1 MWLLLPVPSLFLSS
15 SSILCFF
22 PRCPAFCFF
31 PHFSAFSVSFLIFQY
46 SLFPRQAFC
55 FLLLRCPAF
64 SVSFLIVQHS
74 VSFLVVQQSLFF
86 FLVVQYMHPYRT
98 GHIQLFCK
106 RICVLVIFLTLL
118 ILEKKSLGMVISFII
133 YFFNQMLCSLDIKNC
148 YAFWFLCL
156 HIWSIL
162 EIILSWKHHAFN
174 LLVQNILTHSLPN
187 SSLIKAWLDLVLIF
201 FPRSVPVLSSS
212 AFSSPIGI

>member
-1 MWLLLPVPSLFLSS
+1 MYVIFPHKASFHIFFLLLIPPSFVFPYGYLVTCAALNTLAFSPLLMISQHFFLKKNYVTTAS
-15 SSILCFF
+15 SSISVSFLIQHSMF

-31 PHFSAFSVSFLIFQY
+31 PHCSAFSVSFLVFQY

-86 FLVVQYMHPYRT
+86 SLVVQYMHPYRT

-148 YAFWFLCL
+148 YAL
-156 HIWSIL
+156 
-162 EIILSWKHHAFN
+162 
-174 LLVQNILTHSLPN
+174 
-187 SSLIKAWLDLVLIF
+187 
-201 FPRSVPVLSSS
+201 
-212 AFSSPIGI
+212 